1 MTAAELHLTGP
12 DELPA
17 PRVDDDSRSVL
28 LEAIET
34 LSRLRTSYW
43 LGDAGVHLHALAS
56 LLAQAESLLPQAIHD
71 ARDQDLTWT
80 DIGQLLNLHPSTAAR
95 RYRPRR
101 N

>member
-1 MTAAELHLTGP
+1 MTAVGLHLTTP
-12 DELPA
+12 DEPPA
-17 PRVDDDSRSVL
+17 PRVDDDSLTVL

-56 LLAQAESLLPQAIHD
+56 LLAQAEQLLPQAIQE
-71 ARDQDLTWT
+71 ARDQELTWT